1 MGYKSV
7 DSVTPSLS
15 KKLRKISSCIM
26 DLSYGRSKY
35 QKWTDNYYQIRQTH
49 FLAHPLRKLMPL
61 FKPQSQQIFFKLGPY
76 TVKNMNLQ
84 YLSHNSTLLLFLFSS
99 RKIDDFQN
107 KILSRKIL
115 QAISTLDL
123 FSVARF

>member
-1 MGYKSV
+1 MGSKSV

-84 YLSHNSTLLLFLFSS
+84 YLSHNSTLFCFYSLLEKLMTF
-99 RKIDDFQN
+99 KN
-107 KILSRKIL
+107 KTPSRKIL
-115 QAISTLDL
+115 QAISTLD
-123 FSVARF
+123 FFR